1 MQDKKKK
8 CLENHIKKMFKNLKE
23 ENKNLFKI
31 YEPIMKTIK
40 RSFYQ
45 LE

>member
-1 MQDKKKK
+1 
-8 CLENHIKKMFKNLKE
+8 MFKNLKE

-45 LE
+45 LEWQYNIGLN